1 MVRPAA
7 LHAFGIQW
15 VEQRRLMVPGHVALE
30 GSSLTTPTPEIAGP
44 TPGQRSD
51 RANHRIK
58 ELWGPMGR
66 EVAER
71 TADGLSRS
79 FDRIAVEASKVGS
92 AADDNRTARAR
103 LSALLAAVK
112 KQLPSLQQV
121 AQSLAHETDSAAL
134 GRLGAAICRAYDATD
149 QHGQGAAFDA
159 AVGDLRSV
167 VCGSPA
173 LDEGFRA
180 EWVRAQLPKEEA
192 RIQEHLTA
200 KRRGCAAAH
209 AENLA
214 RLSGRPEDQI
224 RAVEL
229 RLQASLGSGNPGLA
243 RAEKSRQRAHL
254 ARLGLEP
261 SAEITSLSSRIDRM
275 PDVDLEPTPRDYA
288 ALRTSI
294 DRGLSL
300 LPPEL
305 RQQLDSVRRELA
317 DLGDQK
323 AELERLKRTNADPIQ
338 LQARQEAFQ
347 AAVARMEVNNA
358 GAESMMEAFRAEL
371 IQDSPVS
378 REAAR
383 DLVGTLDV
391 DPLAFTETLYFELC
405 DAVQLTRGAPIENLR
420 SITARG
426 VADPYSSSATASSS
440 GSIVDLGPTP
450 KASEL
455 WHELGHQLEASSE
468 PLRRIALAFVRSR
481 AVGEP
486 TPLEAQSPGAARAG
500 APAPVIYSGRFPF
513 DYLGKVYADG
523 STEVL
528 SVGLELFQSSKAMT
542 AFCLTDPEHF
552 ALMLSALIG
561 ASARAK

>member
-1 MVRPAA
+1 
-7 LHAFGIQW
+7 
-15 VEQRRLMVPGHVALE
+15 
-30 GSSLTTPTPEIAGP
+30 
-44 TPGQRSD
+44 
-51 RANHRIK
+51 
-58 ELWGPMGR
+58 
-66 EVAER
+66 
-71 TADGLSRS
+71 
-79 FDRIAVEASKVGS
+79 
-92 AADDNRTARAR
+92 
-103 LSALLAAVK
+103 
-112 KQLPSLQQV
+112 
-121 AQSLAHETDSAAL
+121 
-134 GRLGAAICRAYDATD
+134 
-149 QHGQGAAFDA
+149 
-159 AVGDLRSV
+159 
-167 VCGSPA
+167 
-173 LDEGFRA
+173 
-180 EWVRAQLPKEEA
+180 
-192 RIQEHLTA
+192 
-200 KRRGCAAAH
+200 
-209 AENLA
+209 
-214 RLSGRPEDQI
+214 
-224 RAVEL
+224 
-229 RLQASLGSGNPGLA
+229 
-243 RAEKSRQRAHL
+243 
-254 ARLGLEP
+254 
-261 SAEITSLSSRIDRM
+261 M